1 MPDFKVIVH
10 HWLDPDAKSK
20 VKAAGFALSEKALD
34 DENPSHTQ
42 YTEIVLTA
50 PDEEA
55 ANRTTA
61 DLLGFVQGDQA
72 WDVEPL

>member
-1 MPDFKVIVH
+1 MPDFRVTIN
-10 HWLDPDAKSK
+10 HWLDPDVKSA
-20 VKAAGFALSEKALD
+20 VRDAGYEVSEKAV
-34 DENPSHTQ
+34 DEESSSHTQ
-42 YTEIVLTA
+42 YTEIVLSA

-72 WDVEPL
+72 WDVEPI